1 MKTLNE
7 IRESEISSIKK
18 SQEIWK
24 NDERGVDN
32 YWVQQALN
40 KYQNLLANFDEYIQ
54 RKVALNAINVVEL
67 VCKKGINSLRQSNN
81 GFEIDKDDPM
91 VKEFK
96 INEININEP
105 AVYQDIIQKLY
116 EYYGYTDILPSEFDI
131 DKLKEQRDMIDITS
145 PTYLYD
151 SAQLDRE
158 IRIAEM
164 RRGEG
169 LNYAFSFQTIQEVDE
184 HFQKHLAEAQLDSAK
199 KM

>member
-1 MKTLNE
+1 
-7 IRESEISSIKK
+7 
-18 SQEIWK
+18 
-24 NDERGVDN
+24 
-32 YWVQQALN
+32 
-40 KYQNLLANFDEYIQ
+40 
-54 RKVALNAINVVEL
+54 
-67 VCKKGINSLRQSNN
+67 
-81 GFEIDKDDPM
+81 M
-91 VKEFK
+91 VKEIK